1 MNDVYQTIIIIGQKQ
16 NCEFFNL
23 TLDGVVET
31 VLYELL
37 ERHAIYAD
45 PLVNLTKQEVIDKVL
60 DEYGRPSTHTKIN
73 FNGEYMV
80 VETWLRYV
88 GN

>member
-1 MNDVYQTIIIIGQKQ
+1 MITLNGKQ
-16 NCEFFNL
+16 QCEFFNL
-23 TLDGVVET
+23 TLDGVIET

-37 ERHAIYAD
+37 QRHAVHTD
-45 PLVNLTKQEVIDKVL
+45 PLMEITQQQVVDKVL
-60 DEYGRPSTHTKIN
+60 DEYGQPSTHTRIN
-73 FNGEYMV
+73 FIRKNCGYMA